1 MKGMKYLLPF
11 VLLLMVFSVSAS
23 WSQTAKQ
30 GEKIRPLSKQEK
42 ARIGERCPVHGEKLK
57 LDTVPILY
65 GILMIDEDYLEA
77 EKTLFPNA
85 NTRVFGGDLVQEE
98 TKAEVLYCPK
108 CREAEAK
115 WNKEHKHG

>member
-23 WSQTAKQ
+23 WSQTAKT

-42 ARIGERCPVHGEKLK
+42 SRIGERCPVHGEKLK
-57 LDTVPILY
+57 LDIVPIIY
-65 GILMIDEDYLEA
+65 GKLLVDEDYLDA
-77 EKTLFPNA
+77 EKTQFPNA
-85 NTRVFGGDLVQEE
+85 NTRFLGGSVVKEE

-115 WNKEHKHG
+115 WNKEHKHQ